1 MKHKSSFT
9 KRTIVSI
16 LIFIMASVVLL
27 GGSFAIYTSQIYQ
40 RSVVRNRNAD
50 VIRFSSDILY
60 RVAIDTPLQSYYYPM
75 SKDQKVMSFTICNY
89 DQNKNTLVCEKD
101 INYVITFSIPEGT
114 DKFSYNVRYGSND
127 VIPSNS
133 GEVTLNN
140 GKLTGGERSTASYT
154 IELPDEISYENVK
167 ISVVVKPI
175 TADMPLTK
183 NTCLQAILVPVE
195 YATVQ
200 GVTLKA
206 EFTDSKRGA
215 PDQFD
220 AYNYSVTLS
229 GGNKDVVIGWDADEL
244 DIDPFFLIKGT
255 SMEPDENG
263 FERLKI
269 SMNSEDST
277 GNYLIQF
284 YNHAG
289 HETTS
294 WTVWNQLPVYAELL
308 SEELN

>member
-9 KRTIVSI
+9 KRTIASI
-16 LIFIMASVVLL
+16 LIFIMATVVLL
-27 GGSFAIYTSQIYQ
+27 GGSFAIYTSQVYQ

-50 VIRFSSDILY
+50 VIRFSSDKLY

-127 VIPSNS
+127 VNPSNS

-140 GKLTGGERSTASYT
+140 GKLIGGVRSTASYT

-200 GVTLKA
+200 GVNLKG
-206 EFTDSKRGA
+206 EFTDSTHGK
-215 PDQFD
+215 PDVFD
-220 AYNYSVTLS
+220 AYNYSVSLS
-229 GGNKDVVIGWDADEL
+229 GGAEDVIIGWKADEL
-244 DIDPFFLIKGT
+244 DIDPFFLAKGT
-255 SMEPDENG
+255 LLENANG
-263 FERLKI
+263 YKRLKI

-277 GNYLIQF
+277 GDYLIQF

-289 HETTS
+289 HTAS
-294 WTVWNQLPVYAELL
+294 WEAWSELPVYARLL
-308 SEELN
+308 SEESN